1 MTGPVPLPLVPLAVD
16 VDGTLLMTD
25 LLHESALQFV
35 ARHPFQTPR
44 LVGWLMQGKAGLKAQ
59 LADRIDPGVAAL
71 PLRPEV
77 VALIRAA
84 QAEGRPV
91 YLASASDA
99 RLVEAL
105 AAHIG
110 GIAGVIGSD
119 GATNMAGDAKA
130 AALVA
135 QFGRGGFDYVGDT
148 AVDLPV
154 WAAARKA
161 LVVARSPR
169 LTARA
174 AQVAADTQV
183 VATSQRQLKDYVRA
197 LRPHQWAKN
206 SLVFLAMFAGH
217 KLNLH
222 NFMLSALAFVCFCAA
237 ASSAYVINDLLD
249 LPGDRAHP
257 RKVRRPFASGALPVL
272 DGVVLAALLM
282 ALALALVSVLPPAFM
297 LVLAVYIATTLG
309 YSMVFKRYAI
319 IDVLVLGGLY
329 TIRVIGGVVVIQSS
343 DAQWLLMFS
352 LFLFL
357 CLALVKRCSEL
368 VQLRERGIAD
378 TPGRGYRV
386 SDLAVLQPMAAA
398 AGYGAVLLSAL
409 YVSSNKVARLYEHP
423 KLLWL
428 ICPLIM
434 YWISRVLLLSG
445 RGELHDDPVI
455 FAITDRLSWLTAAA
469 VVAVVLVAT

>member
-1 MTGPVPLPLVPLAVD
+1 
-16 VDGTLLMTD
+16 
-25 LLHESALQFV
+25 
-35 ARHPFQTPR
+35 
-44 LVGWLMQGKAGLKAQ
+44 
-59 LADRIDPGVAAL
+59 
-71 PLRPEV
+71 
-77 VALIRAA
+77 
-84 QAEGRPV
+84 
-91 YLASASDA
+91 
-99 RLVEAL
+99 
-105 AAHIG
+105 
-110 GIAGVIGSD
+110 
-119 GATNMAGDAKA
+119 
-130 AALVA
+130 
-135 QFGRGGFDYVGDT
+135 
-148 AVDLPV
+148 
-154 WAAARKA
+154 
-161 LVVARSPR
+161 
-169 LTARA
+169 
-174 AQVAADTQV
+174 
-183 VATSQRQLKDYVRA
+183 
-197 LRPHQWAKN
+197 
-206 SLVFLAMFAGH
+206 
-217 KLNLH
+217 
-222 NFMLSALAFVCFCAA
+222 
-237 ASSAYVINDLLD
+237 
-249 LPGDRAHP
+249 
-257 RKVRRPFASGALPVL
+257 
-272 DGVVLAALLM
+272 
-282 ALALALVSVLPPAFM
+282 
-297 LVLAVYIATTLG
+297 TTLG

>member
-1 MTGPVPLPLVPLAVD
+1 MNAPVPLAVD

-44 LVGWLMQGKAGLKAQ
+44 LFGWLTQGKAALKAQ
-59 LADRIDPGVAAL
+59 LADRVDPGVAAL

-77 VALIRAA
+77 VALIRTA

-91 YLASASDA
+91 YLASASDS

-105 AAHIG
+105 ADHIG

-119 GATNMAGDAKA
+119 GTTNMAGEAKA
-130 AALVA
+130 AQLVA
-135 QFGRGGFDYVGDT
+135 RFGRGGFDYVGDT

-154 WAAARKA
+154 WAAARQA

-169 LTARA
+169 LAALA

-183 VATSQRQLKDYVRA
+183 VATPHRRLKDYVRA
-197 LRPHQWAKN
+197 IRPHQWAKN

-217 KLNLH
+217 KLSIENLI
-222 NFMLSALAFVCFCAA
+222 LSTLAFVCFCTA
-237 ASSAYVINDLLD
+237 ASSAYVVNDLLD

-257 RKVRRPFASGALPVL
+257 RKARRPFASGALPVL
-272 DGVVLAALLM
+272 DGVVLAAAMM
-282 ALALALVSVLPPAFM
+282 ALTIGVVSFLPPPFM
-297 LVLAVYIATTLG
+297 LVLAVYVATTLG
-309 YSMVFKRYAI
+309 YSMVFKRYAV
-319 IDVLVLGGLY
+319 IDVIVLGGLY
-329 TIRVIGGVVVIQSS
+329 TIRVVGGVVVIRSS

-357 CLALVKRCSEL
+357 SLAIIKRCSEL

-409 YVSSNKVARLYEHP
+409 YVSSSKVARLYEHP
-423 KLLWL
+423 KWLWL
-428 ICPLIM
+428 ICPFIL
-434 YWISRVLLLSG
+434 YWISRVMVLSG
-445 RGELHDDPVI
+445 RGELHDDPVL

-469 VVAVVLVAT
+469 VVAVVLVSA

>member
-1 MTGPVPLPLVPLAVD
+1 MNAAVPLAVD

-44 LVGWLMQGKAGLKAQ
+44 LLGWLTQGKAALKAQ

-77 VALIRAA
+77 VALIRTA

-105 AAHIG
+105 AERIG

-135 QFGRGGFDYVGDT
+135 RFGRGGFDYVGDT

-169 LTARA
+169 LAARA
-174 AQVAADTQV
+174 AKVAADTQV
-183 VATSQRQLKDYVRA
+183 VATPRRRLKDYVRA
-197 LRPHQWAKN
+197 MRPHQWAKN

-217 KLNLH
+217 KLNLSM
-222 NFMLSALAFVCFCAA
+222 FVMSVLAFACFCTA

-257 RKVRRPFASGALPVL
+257 RKVRRPFASGALPVR
-272 DGVVLAALLM
+272 DGLLLATLLM
-282 ALALALVSVLPPAFM
+282 ALTLLLVSFLSPTFM
-297 LVLAVYIATTLG
+297 LVLAIYIATTLG
-309 YSMVFKRYAI
+309 YSMVFKRHAI
-319 IDVLVLGGLY
+319 IDVIVLGGLY
-329 TIRVIGGVVVIQSS
+329 TIRVVGGVVVTDSD

-352 LFLFL
+352 LFLFFS
-357 CLALVKRCSEL
+357 LALVKRCSEL

-386 SDLAVLQPMAAA
+386 GDLAVLQPMATA
-398 AGYGAVLLSAL
+398 AGFGAVLVFAL
-409 YVSSNKVARLYEHP
+409 YISSSKVVQLYEHP
-423 KLLWL
+423 KWLWL

-455 FAITDRLSWLTAAA
+455 FAITDRLSWLTMAA
-469 VVAVVLVAT
+469 VVAVVLVST

>member
-1 MTGPVPLPLVPLAVD
+1 MNAPVPLAVD

-44 LVGWLMQGKAGLKAQ
+44 LLGWLTQGKAALKAQ

-77 VALIRAA
+77 VALIRTA

-105 AAHIG
+105 AVHIG
-110 GIAGVIGSD
+110 GITGVIGSD

-169 LTARA
+169 LAARA

-183 VATSQRQLKDYVRA
+183 VATPQRRLKDYLRA
-197 LRPHQWAKN
+197 MRPHQWAKN

-217 KLNLH
+217 KLGLPM
-222 NFMLSALAFVCFCAA
+222 FGKSLLAFACFCAA

-257 RKVRRPFASGALPVL
+257 RKLRRPFASGALPVL
-272 DGVVLAALLM
+272 DGLLLATLLM
-282 ALALALVSVLPPAFM
+282 ALTLFLVSFLSPTFM
-297 LVLAVYIATTLG
+297 LVLAIYVATTLG
-309 YSMVFKRYAI
+309 YSMLFKRHAI
-319 IDVLVLGGLY
+319 IDVIVLGGLY
-329 TIRVIGGVVVIQSS
+329 TIRVVGGVVVTDSD

-352 LFLFL
+352 LFLFFS
-357 CLALVKRCSEL
+357 LALVKRCSEL

-386 SDLAVLQPMAAA
+386 GDLALLQPMATA
-398 AGYGAVLLSAL
+398 AGFGAVLVFAL
-409 YVSSNKVARLYEHP
+409 YISSSKVIQLYEHP
-423 KLLWL
+423 KWLWL

-455 FAITDRLSWLTAAA
+455 FAITDRLSWLTMAA
-469 VVAVVLVAT
+469 VVAVVLVSA